1 MIIGLAGGKGCGKS
15 TVAKIIANRYGY
27 EQISFATPIKD
38 MLRVLG
44 LGDAELYDPT
54 IKEIPLDEYGKSPR
68 ELLQLLGTEFGR
80 HMIDGSIWITAL
92 KKQLNPQR
100 NYVIDDVRFD
110 NEAIFV
116 RERGAVIHVER
127 HRHIEEDSHISEA
140 GIGQEFIDTTI
151 KNISCYETDL
161 ELEVVGKME
170 EIIHGTIHN
179 SKSQCDTDR

>member
-15 TVAKIIANRYGY
+15 TVAKIINKLHDF
-27 EQISFATPIKD
+27 EVISFATPIKE

-68 ELLQLLGTEFGR
+68 ALLQSLGTEWGR
-80 HMIDGSIWITAL
+80 MLVSGDVWIQAL
-92 KKQLNPQR
+92 RKQLKPKT

-110 NEAIFV
+110 NEARFI

-127 HRHIEEDSHISEA
+127 ERDIDGDTHISEA
-140 GIGQEFIDTTI
+140 GISDDLIDGKI
-151 KNISCYETDL
+151 RNISCYESDL
-161 ELEVVGKME
+161 ELEVARQME
-170 EIIHGTIHN
+170 EILYYGFVHD
-179 SKSQCDTDR
+179 SKSK